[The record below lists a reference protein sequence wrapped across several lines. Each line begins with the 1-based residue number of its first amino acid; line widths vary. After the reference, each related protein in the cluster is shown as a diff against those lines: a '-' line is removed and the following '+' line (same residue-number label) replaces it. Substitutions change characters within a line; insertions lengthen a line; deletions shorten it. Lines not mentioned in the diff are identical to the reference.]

1 MHEKAALSLIVVRVA
16 DSRFTRSNDFA
27 SLFLDLILDYVF
39 VFVKGLLDLLI
50 CHPSILQF
58 QF

>member
-1 MHEKAALSLIVVRVA
+1 MHEKAVLSLIVVWIA
-16 DSRFTRSNDFA
+16 DSRFTRSYDLA
-27 SLFLDLILDYVF
+27 SLLLDLILDYVF